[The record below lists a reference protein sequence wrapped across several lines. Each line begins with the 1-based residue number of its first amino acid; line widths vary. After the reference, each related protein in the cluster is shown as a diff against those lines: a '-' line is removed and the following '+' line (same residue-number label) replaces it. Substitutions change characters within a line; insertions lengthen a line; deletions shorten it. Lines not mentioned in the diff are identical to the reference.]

1 MEIPAQA
8 RLTTG
13 LVRHR
18 LIPVSYLIFFAGL
31 VVSASIYYHG
41 RPFDPRQAIV
51 SDLEARADNPG
62 GYLASAA
69 GTVLAGVLLLPAA
82 KVFYTESRTNNPRLT
97 LAGTILLGLGLAATI
112 TLGAL
117 SPFIEAYSEAH
128 IQLAYTAFTGVCAGT
143 LFLLA
148 ASRVSHS
155 FIAFQSVVLLFLG
168 WIFIWPGFLSGTEVL
183 RSLAFWEWVLC
194 VDCGIAMWVLG
205 RAVDSNHSGD

>member
-1 MEIPAQA
+1 MQA
-8 RLTTG
+8 RLTTR
-13 LVRHR
+13 LVRRR

-41 RPFDPRQAIV
+41 KPFDPKEAIV
-51 SDLEARADNPG
+51 SDLEARADNPA

-69 GTVLAGVLLLPAA
+69 GTVFAGLLLMPAA
-82 KVFYTESRTNNPRLT
+82 KVFYTESRAANPRLT
-97 LAGTILLGLGLAATI
+97 LAGTILLGLGLAATV

-117 SPFIEAYSEAH
+117 SPFIDAYSEAH

-148 ASRVSHS
+148 ASRVSHG

-168 WIFIWPGFLSGTEVL
+168 WIFIWPGFLSGARVL
-183 RSLAFWEWVLC
+183 RSLAFWEWILC
-194 VDCGIAMWVLG
+194 VDCGIAIWMLG
-205 RAVDSNHSGD
+205 RAVDSRRAEN